1 MSTAIHERAR
11 PQRQHARMRLM
22 FRLVFA
28 AIVTLTF
35 FHGLARAEEE
45 IQGIALVRIEDPKKG
60 TIPDMVH
67 GYGTISPSSGSSST
81 FSFQRDGF
89 VAKFHVEIGDPVKKG
104 DKLLDYD
111 TAPDV
116 VTSYQQAAA
125 ILKFVQSTRART
137 GQLYAQ
143 QLATRMDLDRAEHDV
158 LDAQMVVTL
167 QELKGGAKPNETL
180 VAPFDGVVT
189 AIPVSQGDR
198 LGAGTALLT
207 LTRTDAL
214 VLIVGVEPS
223 RIDKVQ
229 PDQLVKL
236 EALSTGKK
244 PMDGKVRRVGAAID
258 PKTRFG
264 SAIIDM
270 PLDGVLA
277 GESFRAGIVIGQLQ
291 GWMVPRGA
299 IGRDKKGA
307 FIWQIDKDAKGK
319 LPDGR
324 EYDGKAKRVNID
336 VIGMAGKVAIFD
348 GPIDIQKEIV
358 TSGNYQITENNVP
371 LRIDTGLQVEEEE
384 DEP

>member
-11 PQRQHARMRLM
+11 PDRQYARMRLM
-22 FRLVFA
+22 FRLMFA
-28 AIVTLTF
+28 AVMALTF
-35 FHGLARAEEE
+35 LHGHARAEEE
-45 IQGIALVRIEDPKKG
+45 IQGIALVKIEDPKKG

-81 FSFQRDGF
+81 FSFQRDGL
-89 VAKFHVEIGDPVKKG
+89 VAKFHVEVGDPVKKG
-104 DKLLDYD
+104 DQLLDYD

-137 GQLYAQ
+137 AQLYAQ

-167 QELKGGAKPNETL
+167 QEIKGGAKPKETL

-229 PDQLVKL
+229 PEQLVKL

-258 PKTRFG
+258 PKTRLG

-277 GESFRAGIVIGQLQ
+277 GESFRSGIVIGQLQ
-291 GWMVPRGA
+291 GWVVPRGA

-307 FIWQIDKDAKGK
+307 FIWQIDKNAKGK

-324 EYDGKAKRVNID
+324 EYDGKAKRVNVD
-336 VIGMAGKVAIFD
+336 VIGMAGKIAIFD
-348 GPIDIQKEIV
+348 GPIDIQMEIV
-358 TSGNYQITENNVP
+358 TSGNYQITESNVP

>member
-1 MSTAIHERAR
+1 
-11 PQRQHARMRLM
+11 
-22 FRLVFA
+22 
-28 AIVTLTF
+28 
-35 FHGLARAEEE
+35 
-45 IQGIALVRIEDPKKG
+45 
-60 TIPDMVH
+60 
-67 GYGTISPSSGSSST
+67 
-81 FSFQRDGF
+81 
-89 VAKFHVEIGDPVKKG
+89 
-104 DKLLDYD
+104 
-111 TAPDV
+111 
-116 VTSYQQAAA
+116 
-125 ILKFVQSTRART
+125 VQSTKART
-137 GQLYAQ
+137 AQLYSQ

-158 LDAQMVVTL
+158 LDAQMVLTL
-167 QELKGGAKPNETL
+167 QELKGGAKPSETL

-189 AIPVSQGDR
+189 VIPVSQGDR
-198 LGAGTALLT
+198 LGSGTALMT

-229 PDQLVKL
+229 PEQLVKL
-236 EALSTGKK
+236 EALSSGKK
-244 PMDGKVRRVGAAID
+244 PMEGKIRRVGAAID
-258 PKTRFG
+258 PKTRLG

-277 GESFRAGIVIGQLQ
+277 GESFRASIVIGQLQ

-307 FIWQIDKDAKGK
+307 FIWQIDKDGKGK
-319 LPDGR
+319 LEDGR

-336 VIGMAGKVAIFD
+336 LIGMAGKVAIFD